1 MIDVGLGV
9 ALIVLAS
16 AVPHYV
22 KNRSEDSIP
31 GDVERRLTARM
42 EDLDRRLTE
51 IQDVMITIDEK
62 LSRKPE

>member
-16 AVPHYV
+16 AVLHYV